1 MTTSAIQR
9 IEPLRGGDYV
19 KGSIHWKKD
28 RFAVAVYWHGKTEWF
43 WRSTNREPLLDKR
56 QAHKLLGQIQGD
68 IGNGIFDPRTY
79 RPESP
84 LSVSEYSMVW
94 LSATGA
100 CANTR
105 KVYRNA
111 INHVIAYFGT
121 DHDIRH
127 FTHSK
132 LLLFQKSLALSD
144 AGKYNV
150 LTALKTML
158 KFYKKDVPSFIL
170 PTFPTLTKTPPETV
184 DYLTFEEQG
193 ILLNAIPERHRP
205 IFILMMEYGIRP
217 QEATALKW
225 DCIVGEKVI
234 FKRSHS
240 EYRLRETTK
249 TGAIREERIT
259 TRAQEAIDA
268 ARKGVQGLWVFI
280 KNDKGSHYDSK
291 ALNRIFRDACEAT
304 GIKIGLYEA
313 VRHSLGCQLA
323 DAGYAIDFIQDI
335 YKHTSIKTTRRYAKR
350 QRTMI
355 GEALENRGKVLP
367 FTQSL
372 HNENKKLTP

>member
-1 MTTSAIQR
+1 MLTLAEKYPISQS
-9 IEPLRGGDYV
+9 PGGDYV

-28 RFAVAVYWHGKTEWF
+28 RFAVAVYWYGKTEWF
-43 WRSTNREPLLDKR
+43 WRSTNGESLFDKR
-56 QAHKLLGQIQGD
+56 QANKLLGQIQGD

-84 LSVSEYSMVW
+84 LSIAEYSKIW
-94 LSATGA
+94 LAATGA
-100 CANTR
+100 CPNTR

-111 INHVIAYFGT
+111 IGHVMAYFGA
-121 DHDIRH
+121 DMDIRH
-127 FTHSK
+127 FAHSK

-150 LTALKTML
+150 LTALKTMM
-158 KFYKKDVPSFIL
+158 KFYKKDVPTFIL
-170 PTFPTLTKTPPETV
+170 PTFPPLTKDQPETV
-184 DYLTFEEQG
+184 AYLTFEEQQ
-193 ILLNAIPERHRP
+193 IVLRAIPERHRP
-205 IFILMMEYGIRP
+205 IFIVMMEYGIRP

-225 DCIVGEKVI
+225 DCVDGGKII

-259 TRAQEAIDA
+259 TRAKEAIDA
-268 ARKGVQGLWVFI
+268 CSKNSVWVFT
-280 KNDKGSHYDSK
+280 KNDRGSHYDSK
-291 ALNRIFRDACEAT
+291 ALNRIWKEAT
-304 GIKIGLYEA
+304 GRSSIEIGLYEA

-323 DAGYAIDFIQDI
+323 DAGYGIDFIQDV

-355 GEALENRGKVLP
+355 GEALEARGKIIP
-367 FTQSL
+367 FKQQEVKNGKGSD
-372 HNENKKLTP
+372 

>member
-1 MTTSAIQR
+1 MTLVTAYAIS
-9 IEPLRGGDYV
+9 PFGGDYV

-43 WRSTNREPLLDKR
+43 WRSTNRESLFDKR
-56 QAHKLLGQIQGD
+56 QANKLLGQIQGD

-84 LSVSEYSMVW
+84 LSISEYSKIW
-94 LSATGA
+94 LAATGA
-100 CANTR
+100 CPNTR

-111 INHVIAYFGT
+111 INHVMAYFGA
-121 DHDIRH
+121 DMDIRH
-127 FTHSK
+127 FSHSK
-132 LLLFQKSLALSD
+132 LLLFQKSLVLSD

-150 LTALKTML
+150 LTALKTMM
-158 KFYKKDVPSFIL
+158 KFYKKDVPTFVL
-170 PTFPTLTKTPPETV
+170 PTFPPLTKEPPETV
-184 DYLTFEEQG
+184 AYLTFEEQQ
-193 ILLNAIPERHRP
+193 IVLAAIPERHRP
-205 IFILMMEYGIRP
+205 IFIVMMEYGVRP

-225 DCIVGEKVI
+225 DCVTADKII

-240 EYRLRETTK
+240 EYRLREQTK

-259 TRAQEAIDA
+259 TRAKEAID
-268 ARKGVQGLWVFI
+268 GLERNSVWVFT
-280 KNDKGSHYDSK
+280 KNDRGSHFDSK
-291 ALNRIFRDACEAT
+291 ALNKIWREAT
-304 GIKIGLYEA
+304 KQTKIEIGLYEA

-323 DAGYAIDFIQDI
+323 DSGYSIDFIQDV

-355 GEALENRGKVLP
+355 GEALEQRGKVIL
-367 FTQSL
+367 FR
-372 HNENKKLTP
+372 EVKEK